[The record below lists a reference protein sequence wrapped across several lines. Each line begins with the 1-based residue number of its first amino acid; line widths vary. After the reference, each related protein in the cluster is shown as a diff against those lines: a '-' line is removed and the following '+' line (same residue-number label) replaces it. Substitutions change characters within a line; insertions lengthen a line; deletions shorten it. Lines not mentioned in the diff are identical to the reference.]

1 MNRPESVQK
10 KELLSG
16 ARDTFPLLLGALP
29 FGLIYGA
36 VAATSGVSM
45 LAAVAMSAFVFAG
58 ASQFIAVGLVAAQ
71 TPVAIIVL
79 TTFIVNLRHM
89 LYSATLLPYLKN
101 LPQKWRIPLAFW
113 LTDETFAVTVHRFQK
128 NDSSACK
135 HWYQLG
141 SSIAMYLN
149 WQFWCF
155 LGLALGNRIPDAQSW
170 GLDVAMPVTFIGM
183 IIPFVKTMPIAVCV
197 LTAGAASLLTL
208 ADALQAG
215 DRRFRLRR
223 DRFGPHGAAHHERE
237 ERGASGMTANEVW
250 MIAGMMAVTFGIRY
264 FLFALA
270 DRIRMAPWIEGAL
283 KFIPPA
289 VLTAITLP
297 AVLLPKG
304 DWQVS
309 FSNPYLVSAI
319 AATAAGILTRN
330 LLATIA
336 IGLAVFFAYRFFLF

>member
-1 MNRPESVQK
+1 MDSAGAETSETIDTMNRPESAQK
-10 KELLSG
+10 QEFLSG
-16 ARDTFPLLLGALP
+16 ARDTLPLLLGALP

-36 VAATSGVSM
+36 VAATSGLSM
-45 LAAVAMSAFVFAG
+45 TAAMAMSAFVFAG

-89 LYSATLLPYLKN
+89 LYSATLLPYLKS

-155 LGLALGNRIPDAQSW
+155 LGLVLGNRIPDAQSW
-170 GLDVAMPVTFIGM
+170 GLDVAMPVAFIGM
-183 IIPFVKTMPIAVCV
+183 IIPFVKTFPVTICV

-208 ADALQAG
+208 AMPFKLGIVVSAFAG
-215 DRRFRLRR
+215 I
-223 DRFGPHGAAHHERE
+223 
-237 ERGASGMTANEVW
+237 ASGL
-250 MIAGMMAVTFGIRY
+250 MAQRTMNTRKE
-264 FLFALA
+264 
-270 DRIRMAPWIEGAL
+270 AP
-283 KFIPPA
+283 
-289 VLTAITLP
+289 
-297 AVLLPKG
+297 
-304 DWQVS
+304 S
-309 FSNPYLVSAI
+309 
-319 AATAAGILTRN
+319 R
-330 LLATIA
+330 
-336 IGLAVFFAYRFFLF
+336 

>member
-10 KELLSG
+10 KEFLSG

-36 VAATSGVSM
+36 VAATSGLSM

-183 IIPFVKTMPIAVCV
+183 IIPFVKTMPVAVCV
-197 LTAGAASLLTL
+197 LTAGAAALLTL
-208 ADALQAG
+208 AMPYKLGIVVSAFAGIASGLMAQRIMNERKGALQG
-215 DRRFRLRR
+215 
-223 DRFGPHGAAHHERE
+223 
-237 ERGASGMTANEVW
+237 
-250 MIAGMMAVTFGIRY
+250 
-264 FLFALA
+264 
-270 DRIRMAPWIEGAL
+270 
-283 KFIPPA
+283 
-289 VLTAITLP
+289 
-297 AVLLPKG
+297 
-304 DWQVS
+304 
-309 FSNPYLVSAI
+309 
-319 AATAAGILTRN
+319 
-330 LLATIA
+330 
-336 IGLAVFFAYRFFLF
+336 